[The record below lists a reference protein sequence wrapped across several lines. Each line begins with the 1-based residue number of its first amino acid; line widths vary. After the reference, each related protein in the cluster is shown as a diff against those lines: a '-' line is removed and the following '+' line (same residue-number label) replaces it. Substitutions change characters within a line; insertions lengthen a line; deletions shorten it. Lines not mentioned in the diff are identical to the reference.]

1 VSTGTGVFVAT
12 ATAESGRR
20 EPRELSAVEIVDT
33 LAESLYPDDTRDRE
47 VTVVRIMA
55 LATSTDIEVVRSAGM
70 RMLELATGCPWYL
83 TDALTSIMPA
93 GDR

>member
-1 VSTGTGVFVAT
+1 MSAGTGVFVARAADT
-12 ATAESGRR
+12 
-20 EPRELSAVEIVDT
+20 EPREASVGEIVDT
-33 LAESLYPDDTRDRE
+33 LAESMYPDDEHGRE
-47 VTVVRIMA
+47 IANVRITA

-70 RMLELATGCPWYL
+70 RFLELATGCPWYL